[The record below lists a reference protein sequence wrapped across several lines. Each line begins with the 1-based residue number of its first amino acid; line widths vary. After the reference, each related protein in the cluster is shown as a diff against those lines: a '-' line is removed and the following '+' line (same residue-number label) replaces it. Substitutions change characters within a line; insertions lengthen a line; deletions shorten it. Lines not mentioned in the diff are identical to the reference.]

1 MSQPTKSRLHIHFS
15 GRVQGV
21 GFRATAWN
29 VARGLGVVGYVRNL
43 SDGRVEVVAEASQTV
58 LDQFVAELRQRM
70 DRYID
75 GLNKTVGVAR
85 GEFSDFE
92 IRR

>member
-1 MSQPTKSRLHIHFS
+1 MSQPTKLRLHIHFS

-29 VARGLGVVGYVRNL
+29 VARGMGVVGYVRNL
-43 SDGRVEVVAEASQTV
+43 SDGRVEVVAEASQAD
-58 LDQFVAELRQRM
+58 LDQFVAELRRRM
-70 DRYID
+70 DRYIE
-75 GLNKTVGVAR
+75 GVHHTLGPAR
-85 GEFSDFE
+85 DEFAGFE